1 MRKIKKENVAMAI
14 AIATLCCCIC
24 TVGLNISQR
33 VVWAN
38 ETKTTAEVAN
48 SMEVSD
54 EPLTF
59 EHHESDKYY
68 LLTTNDQLVY
78 DTIVEMSLKILN
90 GEEYNKNLF
99 FTFGIGT
106 VDCLNVYHALEA
118 DCAWLIWWATELHW
132 ETKDY
137 GSDGF
142 TVNMVSQYDDEDG
155 KIQEEIL
162 EKAIASV
169 KMARQF
175 AKSVE
180 GKSVKTQLMLFSN
193 YVAQCTEYNYYTTEH
208 YFDDTEYVLDSKN
221 FISVFDGNDESTS
234 ICTGYAS
241 AMQLLCYLNGIECYR
256 VYGYINTEDD
266 DHAWNKVIIDDQGY
280 LFDITFAD
288 KGDVLDDSYVLTPI
302 DGDKY
307 KIDTDKYVEIANVLA
322 D

>member
-1 MRKIKKENVAMAI
+1 MMEKKEKVAMAI
-14 AIATLCCCIC
+14 VIAVLCCCIC

-38 ETKTTAEVAN
+38 ETKIATEVA
-48 SMEVSD
+48 SDIKIDD
-54 EPLTF
+54 EPLNF
-59 EHHESDKYY
+59 EHHENDKYY

-78 DTIVEMSLKILN
+78 DAIVETSLKILN

-99 FTFGIGT
+99 FAFSIDT

-118 DCAWLIWWATELHW
+118 DCDWLIWWVVELHW

-142 TVNMVSQYDDEDG
+142 TVNMVSPYDDEDN

-169 KMARQF
+169 KTARQF
-175 AKSVE
+175 AESVE
-180 GKSVKTQLMLFSN
+180 GKSIKTQLMLFSN
-193 YVAQCTEYNYYTTEH
+193 YITQCTEYNYYTSEH
-208 YFDDTEYVLDSKN
+208 YFDDTEFILNSKN
-221 FISVFDGNDESTS
+221 FISVFDGDDKSAS

-256 VYGYINTEDD
+256 VYGYVNTEDD
-266 DHAWNKVIIDDQGY
+266 DHAWNKVIIDGQEY

-302 DGDKY
+302 KGDEY
-307 KIDTDKYVEIANVLA
+307 KIDTDNYVEIANVLA
-322 D
+322 G